1 MVTVDQVNAPPVS
14 AMPRPRI
21 EAEALPAPRLVAT
34 PPVTVPTAGR
44 GLSPLVLAGTGLVGL
59 VFGLAVLDAGNFVVA
74 QFDRAAW
81 LGWLTLAV
89 AGAGFGAIFWGLW
102 REIAGLRALSRV
114 DDLRRV
120 LAGADL
126 DSARVAARRWVA
138 GTAGSAELPRAIDA
152 APDAA
157 SLAAL
162 LRDGPVAALAARAE
176 ALGRQAAVDAFAATA
191 ISPSPALDAALVA
204 WRGVRLTRQVAAL
217 YGLRP
222 GLFGTLALVRRTLVS
237 AAAVAA
243 TDMASEAV
251 ARAVLSNPVLKH
263 VGGEVA
269 GAGIAARRM
278 ILLAR
283 AASAACAPVA

>member
-1 MVTVDQVNAPPVS
+1 VTVDQVNA

-21 EAEALPAPRLVAT
+21 EAEALPAPRLVQA
-34 PPVTVPTAGR
+34 PVVAVPGAPR
-44 GLSPLVLAGTGLVGL
+44 RMAPLAVVGLGVVGL
-59 VFGLAVLDAGNFVVA
+59 VFGLALLDAGNFVVA

-81 LGWLTLAV
+81 LGWLTLGV
-89 AGAGFGAIFWGLW
+89 AGAGFGAIFWGIW
-102 REIAGLRALSRV
+102 REIAGLRALARV

-126 DSARVAARRWVA
+126 ASARQAARRWAA
-138 GTAGSAELPRAIDA
+138 GTEGGAELLRAIDA
-152 APDAA
+152 APDAG
-157 SLAAL
+157 SLSAL

-283 AASAACAPVA
+283 AASAACSPVA

>member
-1 MVTVDQVNAPPVS
+1 MTVDQVNAPPAS

-21 EAEALPAPRLVAT
+21 EAETLPAPRLVQAAG
-34 PPVTVPTAGR
+34 VAVPGAPRRLAPLAMAGL
-44 GLSPLVLAGTGLVGL
+44 GVVGL
-59 VFGLAVLDAGNFVVA
+59 VFGLALLDAGNFVVA

-81 LGWLTLAV
+81 LGWLTLCM
-89 AGAGFGAIFWGLW
+89 AGAGFGAIVWGIW

-126 DSARVAARRWVA
+126 AGARQAARRWAA
-138 GTAGSAELPRAIDA
+138 GTDCGAELARAIDA
-152 APDAA
+152 APDAD

-162 LRDGPVAALAARAE
+162 LRDGPVASLATRAE

-283 AASAACAPVA
+283 AASAACSPVA